1 MAKPSTTAT
10 AKAETTAADKGA
22 PAPPPPAYESLK
34 NKNDDDVSNTNAS
47 SDSPL
52 NHPNAPPASTEEN
65 DERTS
70 SSRFEKL
77 TARELLAISP
87 NSDQLLSS
95 SSENGEKDEEETLK
109 CEVGDPKKIGQ
120 GECRKRLSFV
130 LIRRLFSLNLTDD
143 DTFDTHHP
151 FSLCV

>member
-1 MAKPSTTAT
+1 MAKPSTTA
-10 AKAETTAADKGA
+10 AKAETAADKEGA
-22 PAPPPPAYESLK
+22 GTPPPAYESLN

-52 NHPNAPPASTEEN
+52 NPNAPASTEEEN
-65 DERTS
+65 ES
-70 SSRFEKL
+70 SSSWFEKL

-120 GECRKRLSFV
+120 GECIKRLSVF
-130 LIRRLFSLNLTDD
+130 
-143 DTFDTHHP
+143 
-151 FSLCV
+151 

>member
-1 MAKPSTTAT
+1 MAKPSTTA
-10 AKAETTAADKGA
+10 AKAETAADKEGA
-22 PAPPPPAYESLK
+22 GTPPPAYESLN

-65 DERTS
+65 EGS
-70 SSRFEKL
+70 SSWFEKL

-120 GECRKRLSFV
+120 GEFIKRLSVF
-130 LIRRLFSLNLTDD
+130 
-143 DTFDTHHP
+143 
-151 FSLCV
+151 

>member
-52 NHPNAPPASTEEN
+52 NHPNGPPASTEEN
-65 DERTS
+65 ERTS

-120 GECRKRLSFV
+120 GECIKRLSVF
-130 LIRRLFSLNLTDD
+130 
-143 DTFDTHHP
+143 
-151 FSLCV
+151 

>member
-34 NKNDDDVSNTNAS
+34 NKNDDDDVSNTNAS

-52 NHPNAPPASTEEN
+52 NHPNGAPPASTEEN
-65 DERTS
+65 ERTS

-120 GECRKRLSFV
+120 GECIK
-130 LIRRLFSLNLTDD
+130 
-143 DTFDTHHP
+143 
-151 FSLCV
+151 

>member
-1 MAKPSTTAT
+1 MAKPSTTA
-10 AKAETTAADKGA
+10 AKAETAADKEGA
-22 PAPPPPAYESLK
+22 GTPPPPAYESLN

-52 NHPNAPPASTEEN
+52 NPNAPPASTVEN
-65 DERTS
+65 EGS
-70 SSRFEKL
+70 SSWFEKL

-120 GECRKRLSFV
+120 GEFIKRLSVF
-130 LIRRLFSLNLTDD
+130 
-143 DTFDTHHP
+143 
-151 FSLCV
+151 

>member
-1 MAKPSTTAT
+1 MAKPSTTA
-10 AKAETTAADKGA
+10 AKAETAADKEGA
-22 PAPPPPAYESLK
+22 GTPPPAYESLN

-52 NHPNAPPASTEEN
+52 NPTAPPASTEEN
-65 DERTS
+65 EGSNS
-70 SSRFEKL
+70 SWFEKL

-120 GECRKRLSFV
+120 GACIKRYLCFNSLFV
-130 LIRRLFSLNLTDD
+130 GFS
-143 DTFDTHHP
+143 
-151 FSLCV
+151 

>member
-65 DERTS
+65 EGSNS
-70 SSRFEKL
+70 SWFEKL

-120 GECRKRLSFV
+120 GECRKRLSVF
-130 LIRRLFSLNLTDD
+130 
-143 DTFDTHHP
+143 
-151 FSLCV
+151 

>member
-1 MAKPSTTAT
+1 MAKPSTTA
-10 AKAETTAADKGA
+10 AKAETAADKEGA
-22 PAPPPPAYESLK
+22 GTPPPAYESLN

-52 NHPNAPPASTEEN
+52 NPNAPPASTEEN
-65 DERTS
+65 EGSNS
-70 SSRFEKL
+70 SWFEKL

-120 GECRKRLSFV
+120 GACIKRYLCFNSLFV
-130 LIRRLFSLNLTDD
+130 GFS
-143 DTFDTHHP
+143 
-151 FSLCV
+151 

>member
-1 MAKPSTTAT
+1 MAKPSTAA
-10 AKAETTAADKGA
+10 AKAETAADKEGVGT
-22 PAPPPPAYESLK
+22 PPPAYESLN

-52 NHPNAPPASTEEN
+52 NPNAPPASTEEN
-65 DERTS
+65 EGS
-70 SSRFEKL
+70 SSWFEKL

-120 GECRKRLSFV
+120 GACIKRYLCFNSLFV
-130 LIRRLFSLNLTDD
+130 GFS
-143 DTFDTHHP
+143 
-151 FSLCV
+151 

>member
-1 MAKPSTTAT
+1 MAKPSTTA
-10 AKAETTAADKGA
+10 AKAETAADKEGA
-22 PAPPPPAYESLK
+22 GTPPPAYESLN

-52 NHPNAPPASTEEN
+52 NPNAPPASTEEN
-65 DERTS
+65 ERTS

-77 TARELLAISP
+77 SARELLAISP

-120 GECRKRLSFV
+120 GECIKRLSVF
-130 LIRRLFSLNLTDD
+130 
-143 DTFDTHHP
+143 
-151 FSLCV
+151 

>member
-10 AKAETTAADKGA
+10 ARAETTAADKGA

-52 NHPNAPPASTEEN
+52 NPNAPPASTEEN
-65 DERTS
+65 EGS
-70 SSRFEKL
+70 SSWFEKL

-120 GECRKRLSFV
+120 GACIKRYLCFNSLFV
-130 LIRRLFSLNLTDD
+130 GFS
-143 DTFDTHHP
+143 
-151 FSLCV
+151 

>member
-1 MAKPSTTAT
+1 MAKPSTTA
-10 AKAETTAADKGA
+10 AKAETAADKEGA
-22 PAPPPPAYESLK
+22 GTPPPAYESLN

-52 NHPNAPPASTEEN
+52 NPNAPPASTEEN
-65 DERTS
+65 ERTS

-120 GECRKRLSFV
+120 GECVKRLSVF
-130 LIRRLFSLNLTDD
+130 
-143 DTFDTHHP
+143 
-151 FSLCV
+151 

>member
-34 NKNDDDVSNTNAS
+34 NKNDDDDVSNTNAS

-120 GECRKRLSFV
+120 GECIKRLSVF
-130 LIRRLFSLNLTDD
+130 
-143 DTFDTHHP
+143 
-151 FSLCV
+151 

>member
-1 MAKPSTTAT
+1 MAKPSTTA
-10 AKAETTAADKGA
+10 AKAETAADKGA
-22 PAPPPPAYESLK
+22 PAPPPPAYESLN

-52 NHPNAPPASTEEN
+52 NPNAPPASTEEN
-65 DERTS
+65 ERTS

-120 GECRKRLSFV
+120 GECIKRLSVF
-130 LIRRLFSLNLTDD
+130 
-143 DTFDTHHP
+143 
-151 FSLCV
+151 

>member
-1 MAKPSTTAT
+1 MAKPSTTA
-10 AKAETTAADKGA
+10 AKAETAADKEGA
-22 PAPPPPAYESLK
+22 GTPPPPAYESLNKK
-34 NKNDDDVSNTNAS
+34 NDDVSNTNAS

-52 NHPNAPPASTEEN
+52 NPNAPPASTEEN
-65 DERTS
+65 EGSNS
-70 SSRFEKL
+70 SWFEKL

-120 GECRKRLSFV
+120 GECIKRLSVF
-130 LIRRLFSLNLTDD
+130 
-143 DTFDTHHP
+143 
-151 FSLCV
+151 

>member
-1 MAKPSTTAT
+1 MAKPSTTA
-10 AKAETTAADKGA
+10 AKAETAADKEGA
-22 PAPPPPAYESLK
+22 GTPPPAYESLN

-52 NHPNAPPASTEEN
+52 NPNAPPASTEEN
-65 DERTS
+65 EGSNS
-70 SSRFEKL
+70 SWFEKL

-120 GECRKRLSFV
+120 GECIKRLSVF
-130 LIRRLFSLNLTDD
+130 
-143 DTFDTHHP
+143 
-151 FSLCV
+151 

>member
-34 NKNDDDVSNTNAS
+34 NKNDDDDVSNTNAS

-52 NHPNAPPASTEEN
+52 NPNAPASTEEEN
-65 DERTS
+65 ES
-70 SSRFEKL
+70 SSSWFEKL

-120 GECRKRLSFV
+120 GECRKRLSSVF
-130 LIRRLFSLNLTDD
+130 
-143 DTFDTHHP
+143 
-151 FSLCV
+151 

>member
-1 MAKPSTTAT
+1 MANPSTTA

-52 NHPNAPPASTEEN
+52 NPNAPASTEEN
-65 DERTS
+65 ES
-70 SSRFEKL
+70 SSSWFEKL

-95 SSENGEKDEEETLK
+95 SENGEKEEEETLK

-120 GECRKRLSFV
+120 GECIKRLSVF
-130 LIRRLFSLNLTDD
+130 
-143 DTFDTHHP
+143 
-151 FSLCV
+151 

>member
-34 NKNDDDVSNTNAS
+34 NKNDDDDVSNTNAS

-120 GECRKRLSFV
+120 GECIK
-130 LIRRLFSLNLTDD
+130 
-143 DTFDTHHP
+143 
-151 FSLCV
+151 

>member
-1 MAKPSTTAT
+1 MAKPSTTA
-10 AKAETTAADKGA
+10 AKAETAADKEGA
-22 PAPPPPAYESLK
+22 GTPPPPAYESLNKK
-34 NKNDDDVSNTNAS
+34 NDDVSNTNAS

-52 NHPNAPPASTEEN
+52 NPNAPPASTVEN
-65 DERTS
+65 EGS
-70 SSRFEKL
+70 SSWFEKL

-120 GECRKRLSFV
+120 GECIKRLSVF
-130 LIRRLFSLNLTDD
+130 
-143 DTFDTHHP
+143 
-151 FSLCV
+151 

>member
-1 MAKPSTTAT
+1 MAKPSTTA
-10 AKAETTAADKGA
+10 AKAETAADKEGA
-22 PAPPPPAYESLK
+22 GTPPPAYESLN

-52 NHPNAPPASTEEN
+52 NPNAPPASTEEN
-65 DERTS
+65 EGSNS
-70 SSRFEKL
+70 SWFEKL

-120 GECRKRLSFV
+120 GACIKRYLCFNSLLV
-130 LIRRLFSLNLTDD
+130 GFS
-143 DTFDTHHP
+143 
-151 FSLCV
+151 

>member
-1 MAKPSTTAT
+1 MAKPSTTA
-10 AKAETTAADKGA
+10 AKAETAADKEGA
-22 PAPPPPAYESLK
+22 GTPPPPAYESLNKK
-34 NKNDDDVSNTNAS
+34 NDDVSNTNAS

-65 DERTS
+65 ERTS

-120 GECRKRLSFV
+120 GECIKRLSVF
-130 LIRRLFSLNLTDD
+130 
-143 DTFDTHHP
+143 
-151 FSLCV
+151 

>member
-1 MAKPSTTAT
+1 MAKPSTTA
-10 AKAETTAADKGA
+10 AKAETAADKEGA
-22 PAPPPPAYESLK
+22 GTPPPAYESLNKK
-34 NKNDDDVSNTNAS
+34 NDDVSNTNAS

-52 NHPNAPPASTEEN
+52 NHPNGAPPASTEEN
-65 DERTS
+65 ERTS

-120 GECRKRLSFV
+120 GECIKRLSVF
-130 LIRRLFSLNLTDD
+130 
-143 DTFDTHHP
+143 
-151 FSLCV
+151 

>member
-1 MAKPSTTAT
+1 MANPSTTA

-65 DERTS
+65 ERTS

-120 GECRKRLSFV
+120 GECIKDYLCFNSAFV
-130 LIRRLFSLNLTDD
+130 FS
-143 DTFDTHHP
+143 
-151 FSLCV
+151 

>member
-1 MAKPSTTAT
+1 MAKPSTAA
-10 AKAETTAADKGA
+10 AKAETAADKEGA
-22 PAPPPPAYESLK
+22 GTPPPAYESLN

-52 NHPNAPPASTEEN
+52 NPNAPASTEEEN
-65 DERTS
+65 ES
-70 SSRFEKL
+70 SSSWFEKL

-95 SSENGEKDEEETLK
+95 SENGEKEEEETLK

-120 GECRKRLSFV
+120 GECIKRLSVF
-130 LIRRLFSLNLTDD
+130 
-143 DTFDTHHP
+143 
-151 FSLCV
+151 

>member
-1 MAKPSTTAT
+1 MAKPSTTA
-10 AKAETTAADKGA
+10 AKAETAADKEGA
-22 PAPPPPAYESLK
+22 GTPPPAYESLN

-52 NHPNAPPASTEEN
+52 NHPNGAPPASTEEN
-65 DERTS
+65 ERTS

-120 GECRKRLSFV
+120 GECIKRLSVF
-130 LIRRLFSLNLTDD
+130 
-143 DTFDTHHP
+143 
-151 FSLCV
+151 

>member
-1 MAKPSTTAT
+1 MAKPSTAA
-10 AKAETTAADKGA
+10 AKAETAADKEGA
-22 PAPPPPAYESLK
+22 GTPPPAYESLN

-52 NHPNAPPASTEEN
+52 NPNAPPASTEEN
-65 DERTS
+65 EGSNS
-70 SSRFEKL
+70 SWFEKL

-120 GECRKRLSFV
+120 GACIKRYLCFNSLFV
-130 LIRRLFSLNLTDD
+130 GFS
-143 DTFDTHHP
+143 
-151 FSLCV
+151 

>member
-1 MAKPSTTAT
+1 MAKPSTAA
-10 AKAETTAADKGA
+10 AKAETAADKEGA
-22 PAPPPPAYESLK
+22 GTPPPAYESLN

-52 NHPNAPPASTEEN
+52 NPNAPPASTEEN
-65 DERTS
+65 ERTS

-120 GECRKRLSFV
+120 GACIKRYLCFNSLFV
-130 LIRRLFSLNLTDD
+130 GFS
-143 DTFDTHHP
+143 
-151 FSLCV
+151 

>member
-1 MAKPSTTAT
+1 MAKPSTTA
-10 AKAETTAADKGA
+10 AKAETAADKGA
-22 PAPPPPAYESLK
+22 PAPPPPAYESL

-52 NHPNAPPASTEEN
+52 NPNAPPASTEEN
-65 DERTS
+65 EGS
-70 SSRFEKL
+70 SSWFEKL

-120 GECRKRLSFV
+120 GECIKRLSVF
-130 LIRRLFSLNLTDD
+130 
-143 DTFDTHHP
+143 
-151 FSLCV
+151 

>member
-1 MAKPSTTAT
+1 MAKPSTTA
-10 AKAETTAADKGA
+10 AKAETAADKGA
-22 PAPPPPAYESLK
+22 PAPLPPAYESLN

-52 NHPNAPPASTEEN
+52 NPNAPASTEEN
-65 DERTS
+65 ES
-70 SSRFEKL
+70 SSSWFEKL

-95 SSENGEKDEEETLK
+95 SENGEKEEEETLK

-120 GECRKRLSFV
+120 GECIKRLSVF
-130 LIRRLFSLNLTDD
+130 
-143 DTFDTHHP
+143 
-151 FSLCV
+151 

>member
-65 DERTS
+65 EGS
-70 SSRFEKL
+70 SSWFEKL

-120 GECRKRLSFV
+120 GECIKRLSVF
-130 LIRRLFSLNLTDD
+130 
-143 DTFDTHHP
+143 
-151 FSLCV
+151 

>member
-22 PAPPPPAYESLK
+22 PAPPPPAYESL
-34 NKNDDDVSNTNAS
+34 NTKNDDDVSNTNAS

-65 DERTS
+65 ERTS

-120 GECRKRLSFV
+120 GECIKRLSVF
-130 LIRRLFSLNLTDD
+130 
-143 DTFDTHHP
+143 
-151 FSLCV
+151 

>member
-1 MAKPSTTAT
+1 MAKPSTTA
-10 AKAETTAADKGA
+10 AKAETAADKGA

-34 NKNDDDVSNTNAS
+34 NKNDDDDVSNTNAS

-65 DERTS
+65 ERTS

-120 GECRKRLSFV
+120 GACIKRYLCFNSLFV
-130 LIRRLFSLNLTDD
+130 GFS
-143 DTFDTHHP
+143 
-151 FSLCV
+151 

>member
-1 MAKPSTTAT
+1 MAKPSTTA
-10 AKAETTAADKGA
+10 AKAETAADKEGA
-22 PAPPPPAYESLK
+22 GTPPPAYESLN

-52 NHPNAPPASTEEN
+52 NPNAPPASTEE
-65 DERTS
+65 DEGSNS
-70 SSRFEKL
+70 SWFEKL

-120 GECRKRLSFV
+120 GECIKRLSVF
-130 LIRRLFSLNLTDD
+130 
-143 DTFDTHHP
+143 
-151 FSLCV
+151 

>member
-10 AKAETTAADKGA
+10 ARAETTAADKGA

-65 DERTS
+65 ERTS

-120 GECRKRLSFV
+120 GEFIKRLSVF
-130 LIRRLFSLNLTDD
+130 
-143 DTFDTHHP
+143 
-151 FSLCV
+151 